1 MGCGI
6 EAYIELNPEFNG
18 SLGVVGTGG
27 LTLFV
32 LPMLV
37 LPSLP
42 GFPLPLLLFVLPFPL
57 PALTWSTERL

>member
-18 SLGVVGTGG
+18 ILGVVGTGG

-32 LPMLV
+32 LPMLA

-42 GFPLPLLLFVLPFPL
+42 GLPLPLLLFVLPFP
-57 PALTWSTERL
+57 PLT